1 MAVAAF
7 GSWSSPVTAAR
18 LVERVVSLGQVVACG
33 DAVYWNEA
41 RPAEGGRQV
50 IVRWSPGRE
59 RADAI
64 PTGYSARTTVH
75 EYGGGAYTVHDEDVF
90 FSNFA
95 DQRLYRCRAGS
106 EPQPISPEPTTPGG
120 LRYAD
125 GRLTPDGSSVVCIR
139 ERHEDGGVHNEVVAV
154 PAGGGAAARI
164 LVDGHDF
171 FAAPRPS
178 PDGRRLAW
186 LCWDHPRMPW
196 DGTELWV
203 ADLGP
208 DLALSGHRRVAGGRE
223 ESVSQP
229 RWGPDGTLHWISDIT
244 GWWNLYADDG
254 AAGRA
259 LAPMEAEF
267 AQPDWLFGQSS
278 YTFLADGRLVAAWW
292 VNGEARLG
300 VLVPGSTVLE
310 PLEVPY
316 TTVASLQPFASGVV
330 AVAASATE
338 EPAVVA
344 VAVAGGDAQVIARS
358 RPSPLDRG
366 CVSEPR
372 HIEFPTAEGRRAH
385 AFYYPPA
392 NRDHEGPAGERP
404 PLMVRIHGGPTGAAS
419 PALRLDTQFWTS
431 RGIAVVDVDYR
442 GSTGYGRAYR
452 ERLKGQ
458 WGVVDVEDCVNAARY
473 LVDEGHVDG
482 DRLLIRGA
490 SAGGYTTLCALT
502 FHELFAAG
510 ASYYGVA
517 DAETLARDTHKFE
530 SRYLDGLI
538 GPYPE
543 RRDLYRRRSPIH
555 FTELLSAPLIVFQG
569 LDDRVVPP
577 SQAEAMVSALRAKGL
592 PFAYVTFAGEQHGF
606 RRAES
611 IARAAEAELWFY
623 GQVLGFEPADEIE
636 AVPAENLG
644 GAP

>member
-7 GSWSSPVTAAR
+7 GSWPSPVTAR
-18 LVERVVSLGQVVACG
+18 LLVERVVSLGQVMVCG

-41 RPAEGGRQV
+41 RPAEAGRQV
-50 IVRWSPGRE
+50 IVRWSRE
-59 RADAI
+59 GGRADAI
-64 PTGYSARTTVH
+64 PAANSARTTVH
-75 EYGGGAYTVHDEDVF
+75 EYGGGAYTVHGDEVF

-95 DQRLYRCRAGS
+95 DQRLYRCRPGE
-106 EPQPISPEPTTPGG
+106 EPRPITPAPSAPGA

-125 GRLTPDGSSVVCIR
+125 GRLTPDGSWVVCVR
-139 ERHEDGGVHNEVVAV
+139 ERHDESGVHNEVAAVA
-154 PAGGGAAARI
+154 ADGAAAPRV

-186 LCWDHPRMPW
+186 LSWDHPRMPW

-208 DLALSGHRRVAGGRE
+208 DLSLSGHRRVAGGSE

-229 RWGPDGTLHWISDIT
+229 RWSLDGTLHWVSDAT
-244 GWWNLYADDG
+244 GWWNLYADDRG
-254 AAGRA
+254 AGRP

-267 AQPDWLFGQSS
+267 SQPDWLFGQSS

-292 VNGEARLG
+292 VHGAARLG
-300 VLVPGSTVLE
+300 VLSPGSDALV
-310 PLEVPY
+310 PLDLPY
-316 TTVASLQPFASGVV
+316 ATVASLQPFAGGVV

-338 EPAVVA
+338 EPALVA
-344 VAVAGGDAQVIARS
+344 LDLAGGGHEVIARS
-358 RPSPLDRG
+358 RQSPVGRG
-366 CVSEPR
+366 FVSVPR
-372 HIEFPTAEGRRAH
+372 HIEFPTAGGARAH
-385 AFYYPPA
+385 AFHYPPTNEA
-392 NRDHEGPAGERP
+392 YGGPAGEAP

-431 RGIAVVDVDYR
+431 RGIAVVDVDYG

-458 WGVVDVEDCVNAARY
+458 WGVVDVEDCVNAARH
-473 LVDEGHVDG
+473 LVTQGHADG
-482 DRLLIRGA
+482 ERLLIRGA

-502 FHELFAAG
+502 FHDVFAAG

-555 FTELLSAPLIVFQG
+555 FTERLSAPLIVFQG
-569 LDDRVVPP
+569 LEDRVVPP
-577 SQAEAMVSALRAKGL
+577 SQAEAMVAALRAKGL
-592 PFAYVTFAGEQHGF
+592 PFAYVTFAEEQHGF
-606 RRAES
+606 RRAEN

-623 GQVLGFEPADEIE
+623 GQVLGFEPADRIDP
-636 AVPAENLG
+636 VPVENL
-644 GAP
+644 AD